1 VRSSRGVLF
10 LSLLG
15 APACS
20 DDAGNDGD
28 GGDGGGDG
36 HIRASLQ
43 VEGGETY
50 EIDVGATSSMQE
62 TLWGCEG
69 RDADGWGVVLTWDQT
84 VVTEPGEFEVNL
96 TSGTTLWLSRPDP
109 NDPGLTVGTADG
121 TIAFT
126 TVDYEAGL
134 VEGEFE
140 GLYERDDPDDTI
152 SVTIAGGEFSCEF

>member
-1 VRSSRGVLF
+1 M
-10 LSLLG
+10 LL
-15 APACS
+15 ALACALACS
-20 DDAGNDGD
+20 DDTQSGAEDG
-28 GGDGGGDG
+28 GGGDG
-36 HIRASLQ
+36 YIRASLQ
-43 VEGGETY
+43 VDGGETH

-62 TLWGCEG
+62 NLWGCEG
-69 RDADGWGVVLTWDQT
+69 RDADGWGVVLTWDET
-84 VVTEPGEFEVNL
+84 VVTAPGEFEVSL

-121 TIAFT
+121 TIAFS
-126 TVDYEAGL
+126 TVDYGAGI